1 MERLR
6 CAAHKI
12 TTFPRFLQDR
22 VIWRELRSHVVE
34 QPLGVITEEIAPGSE
49 QVFAAV
55 VDLLERL
62 LAPNLSEED

>member
-34 QPLGVITEEIAPGSE
+34 QPLGVTHKTSICPREHSPESE
-49 QVFAAV
+49 GTVTK
-55 VDLLERL
+55 
-62 LAPNLSEED
+62 P